1 MTAFDFSPLFRSTV
15 GFDRLA
21 RLAEA
26 SARADSAY
34 PPTDIVRTG
43 KDAYAI
49 TLAVAGFEPDDL
61 SIEVKDALLTITGRK
76 QDKAAGEETEVL
88 YRGIAQRD
96 FARRF
101 TLADHVKVRDA
112 ALSNGL
118 LTISLIREVPEA
130 AKPRAIPITAPTA
143 TQASTQH
150 AA

>member
-21 RLAEA
+21 RMAEA

-49 TLAVAGFEPDDL
+49 TLAVGGFEPDDL
-61 SIEVKDALLTITGRK
+61 AIEVKDAQLLITGRK
-76 QDKAAGEETEVL
+76 QDKGASEEAEVL

-101 TLADHVKVRDA
+101 TLADHVKVCGA
-112 ALSNGL
+112 SLSNGL
-118 LTISLIREVPEA
+118 LTITLAREVPEA
-130 AKPRAIPITAPTA
+130 AKPRAIPITSAA
-143 TQASTQH
+143 TRK